1 VKSLETELASWVLRQ
16 PSAKV
21 KERLFG
27 ASAPTRE
34 RSADAG
40 RSSFPLWS
48 LLAPAAV
55 CLFVAVAA
63 FNQRESLFPADS
75 GPMMGTLVAS
85 NQNVV
90 ISSSNTFDWT
100 NHPDLPS
107 SVRSQLV
114 SGTNK

>member
-1 VKSLETELASWVLRQ
+1 VKSLETELPSWALRQ

-27 ASAPTRE
+27 ASAPCRE
-34 RSADAG
+34 QSTGER
-40 RSSFPLWS
+40 RLPFPLWR

-55 CLFVAVAA
+55 CLFVAMAA
-63 FNQRESLFPADS
+63 FNQRESLFPSGS

-85 NQNVV
+85 NQNVTV
-90 ISSSNTFDWT
+90 SSSNTFDWT
-100 NHPDLPS
+100 NKPDMPS

-114 SGTNK
+114 PGTNQ